1 MQKTETL
8 LPGKVY
14 KIIQHGN
21 GSDILFFNSANKTYF
36 QRLVERHL
44 ITICTVLD
52 LQLEQQRIQVI
63 LKIKPEEDIPE
74 KYREKLHLPI
84 SNLFNSYAKSINK
97 RYNRKGSL
105 FRVRFERQQLQF
117 LLQPLP

>member
-21 GSDILFFNSANKTYF
+21 GHDILFFNSGNKSYF
-36 QRLVERHL
+36 QKLVERHL
-44 ITICTVLD
+44 MAISVVLD
-52 LQLEQQRIQVI
+52 LQLEQRRIQVI

-105 FRVRFERQQLQF
+105 FRVRFERQQLQ
-117 LLQPLP
+117 LPE